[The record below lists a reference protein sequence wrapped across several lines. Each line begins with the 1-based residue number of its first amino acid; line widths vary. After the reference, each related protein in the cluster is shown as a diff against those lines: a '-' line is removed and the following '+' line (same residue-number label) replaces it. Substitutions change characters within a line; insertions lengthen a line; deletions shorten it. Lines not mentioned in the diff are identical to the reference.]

1 MVYFYRL
8 FFCFFSLLFSFNNH
22 AAVPILNYYYSLTQ
36 PFNGIVYQGDTPS
49 GVCSLAS
56 TSVGNHEFSSS
67 LLGDERCSVTSST
80 WNLPGPALTYEA
92 NIVRRASKPP
102 RCPTNS
108 TAVDGL
114 CLCDAGFE
122 EDTTGTA
129 CIPES
134 PSDPC
139 ELLSD
144 MCSGSQGKTSAFS
157 LSGKKTGV
165 SFTCMSPLSF
175 GGDPLP
181 GCTKGCMA
189 QVGGFTTSFQ
199 SDDGNWVTQG
209 TAKYSGS
216 TCDPSVIND
225 LNSEADPEY
234 EPEENPETSNTP
246 DPSCP
251 NGFKGTVNGVS
262 VCVPPKGSSGITE
275 LEEKDNGDGTKT
287 NTKTEVKCE
296 NGKCEVT
303 KTSTTT
309 NTTTNSTVSSSSV
322 TTTVD
327 KADYCSKNS
336 SAGVCK
342 NEQGEEEGKGS
353 FGGSCQA
360 GFTCKGD
367 AAMCAMAKEQH
378 KRNCETLEE
387 DKDPSSFF
395 NQVKNGTDSQ
405 SAKAMQD
412 NASEINISTQLNK
425 NGYGWSR
432 SCPANTRIDLSFV
445 SGSFEMPFDKLCGP
459 LKIFSDIALAI
470 TALSLLVWLVF
481 AGREKAGT

>member
-1 MVYFYRL
+1 MAYFYGL
-8 FFCFFSLLFSFNNH
+8 VLLLLTSFAHASFPVSQQVQYLYADNWYSSLS
-22 AAVPILNYYYSLTQ
+22 Q
-36 PFNGIVYQGDTPS
+36 
-49 GVCSLAS
+49 VCSFFNPVANGFKEVRAVEPSYCVMFVPPWDGSGNWIPVGTRTVNACPANATQSGS
-56 TSVGNHEFSSS
+56 TCTCNAPLV
-67 LLGDERCSVTSST
+67 
-80 WNLPGPALTYEA
+80 
-92 NIVRRASKPP
+92 
-102 RCPTNS
+102 
-108 TAVDGL
+108 
-114 CLCDAGFE
+114 E
-122 EDTTGTA
+122 ESGQ
-129 CIPES
+129 CVEP
-134 PSDPC
+134 DPC
-139 ELLSD
+139 QMLAD

-181 GCTKGCMA
+181 GCTMGCMA

-234 EPEENPETSNTP
+234 EPEENPEISNTP

-303 KTSTTT
+303 KSSTTT
-309 NTTTNSTVSSSSV
+309 NTQTNSTVSSSST

-387 DKDPSSFF
+387 DKDPASFI

-405 SAKAMQD
+405 SAKSMQD
-412 NASEINISTQLNK
+412 NASQINIATQLDK
-425 NGYGWSR
+425 SGYGWSR

>member
-1 MVYFYRL
+1 MARL
-8 FFCFFSLLFSFNNH
+8 YCLIFLLFSGPVFAYPASFTGYMYSQTVSGWNPAPTPQALCDRILSANMAVNPGSSEGGTYNVSEAGCSYSFKWNNNTFSYN
-22 AAVPILNYYYSLTQ
+22 ATFFRIPQYSC
-36 PFNGIVYQGDTPS
+36 PS
-49 GVCSLAS
+49 GGELS
-56 TSVGNHEFSSS
+56 GNE
-67 LLGDERCSVTSST
+67 
-80 WNLPGPALTYEA
+80 
-92 NIVRRASKPP
+92 
-102 RCPTNS
+102 
-108 TAVDGL
+108 
-114 CLCDAGFE
+114 CLV
-122 EDTTGTA
+122 
-129 CIPES
+129 

-139 ELLSD
+139 ELLAD

-175 GGDPLP
+175 GADPLP

-234 EPEENPETSNTP
+234 EPEENPETSNPP

-251 NGFKGTVNGVS
+251 GGFKGEFNGVS
-262 VCVPPKGSSGITE
+262 VCVPPKGSSGVTE

-309 NTTTNSTVSSSSV
+309 NTSTGGTVSSSSV

-327 KADYCSKNS
+327 KAAYCSQNKTT
-336 SAGVCK
+336 AACK
-342 NEQGEEEGKGS
+342 NEKGEEEGNGK
-353 FGGSCQA
+353 FGGSCSA
-360 GFTCKGD
+360 GFTCEGD
-367 AAMCAMAKEQH
+367 ALQCAIAKEQH
-378 KRNCETLEE
+378 KRNCEMGDDLL
-387 DKDPSSFF
+387 K
-395 NQVKNGTDSQ
+395 TDEYKAWQ
-405 SAKAMQD
+405 TAKAWD
-412 NASEINISTQLNK
+412 GKSVTGNLPGNREHTISLNV
-425 NGYGWSR
+425 GDDFIGSG
-432 SCPANTRIDLSFV
+432 SCPSDKTIEIPYGLSFTI
-445 SGSFEMPFDKLCGP
+445 PFSAMCEWLRLLGEGFV
-459 LKIFSDIALAI
+459 IVAYIVGALI
-470 TALSLLVWLVF
+470 IIRRQS
-481 AGREKAGT
+481 

>member
-1 MVYFYRL
+1 MARL
-8 FFCFFSLLFSFNNH
+8 YCLIFLLFSGPVFAYPASFTGYMYSQTVSGWNPAPTPQALCDRILSANM
-22 AAVPILNYYYSLTQ
+22 AVNPGSSEGGTYNVSEAGCSYYFKWNKNTFSYNATFFRIPQYSC
-36 PFNGIVYQGDTPS
+36 PS
-49 GVCSLAS
+49 GGELS
-56 TSVGNHEFSSS
+56 GNE
-67 LLGDERCSVTSST
+67 
-80 WNLPGPALTYEA
+80 
-92 NIVRRASKPP
+92 
-102 RCPTNS
+102 
-108 TAVDGL
+108 
-114 CLCDAGFE
+114 CLV
-122 EDTTGTA
+122 
-129 CIPES
+129 

-139 ELLSD
+139 ELLAD

-175 GGDPLP
+175 GADPLP

-287 NTKTEVKCE
+287 NSKTEVKCE

-309 NTTTNSTVSSSSV
+309 NTQTNSTVSSSST

-387 DKDPSSFF
+387 DKDPASFI

-412 NASEINISTQLNK
+412 NASQINIATQLDK
-425 NGYGWSR
+425 SGYGWSR
-432 SCPANTRIDLSFV
+432 SCPANKRIDLSFV

>member
-1 MVYFYRL
+1 MSYIYHLVRIAFFL
-8 FFCFFSLLFSFNNH
+8 FVSF
-22 AAVPILNYYYSLTQ
+22 L
-36 PFNGIVYQGDTPS
+36 
-49 GVCSLAS
+49 
-56 TSVGNHEFSSS
+56 FSSS
-67 LLGDERCSVTSST
+67 VYASFPASNQVMYGADDYGWFYTLDAACAKRLSVT
-80 WNLPGPALTYEA
+80 WNEWFDSYIVSDGKCGIYNKAQGTGAGYVDWGGVSKRDFYNSCPA
-92 NIVRRASKPP
+92 
-102 RCPTNS
+102 NS
-108 TAVDGL
+108 TLSGSL
-114 CLCDAGFE
+114 CSCNSGYVE
-122 EDTTGTA
+122 QGSQ
-129 CIPES
+129 CVQK
-134 PSDPC
+134 DPC
-139 ELLSD
+139 ELLAD

-175 GGDPLP
+175 GGDSLP
-181 GCTKGCMA
+181 GCNKGCMA

-405 SAKAMQD
+405 SAKSMQD
-412 NASEINISTQLNK
+412 NASQINIATQLDK
-425 NGYGWSR
+425 SGYGWSR

>member
-1 MVYFYRL
+1 MAYL
-8 FFCFFSLLFSFNNH
+8 FTFIFSLLALFSIPAD
-22 AAVPILNYYYSLTQ
+22 AAVPQVTRYFVKYNGFNYGASIDSACAAAVQNFQSIGGVAYS
-36 PFNGIVYQGDTPS
+36 Y
-49 GVCSLAS
+49 
-56 TSVGNHEFSSS
+56 
-67 LLGDERCSVTSST
+67 SVTVASCRPVTSYGTFVWPAGIDGTMCPENSTLSASACVCNSGFKENDSST
-80 WNLPGPALTYEA
+80 AC
-92 NIVRRASKPP
+92 V
-102 RCPTNS
+102 
-108 TAVDGL
+108 VDV
-114 CLCDAGFE
+114 
-122 EDTTGTA
+122 
-129 CIPES
+129 

-139 ELLSD
+139 ELLAD

-189 QVGGFTTSFQ
+189 QVGGFTTAFQ

-234 EPEENPETSNTP
+234 EPEENPETTNPP

-309 NTTTNSTVSSSSV
+309 NTQTNSTVSSSSV

-327 KADYCSKNS
+327 KADYCSKNI

-387 DKDPSSFF
+387 DKDPASFI

-405 SAKAMQD
+405 SAKSMQD
-412 NASEINISTQLNK
+412 NASQINIATQLDK
-425 NGYGWSR
+425 SGYGWSR

>member
-1 MVYFYRL
+1 MSLRCFCIVAMNIFSRISLIVYIRTIWIKLFVLL
-8 FFCFFSLLFSFNNH
+8 FFSVNFNAYADSNPWSFSCGWYYEGDSRIEQCVANRI
-22 AAVPILNYYYSLTQ
+22 AANSSAVLVDRSDR
-36 PFNGIVYQGDTPS
+36 YQGMPREQLVWLTFCP
-49 GVCSLAS
+49 AS
-56 TSVGNHEFSSS
+56 EPVLNSINRCTS
-67 LLGDERCSVTSST
+67 
-80 WNLPGPALTYEA
+80 A
-92 NIVRRASKPP
+92 PP
-102 RCPTNS
+102 P
-108 TAVDGL
+108 
-114 CLCDAGFE
+114 
-122 EDTTGTA
+122 
-129 CIPES
+129 
-134 PSDPC
+134 DPC
-139 ELLSD
+139 EMLAD
-144 MCSGSQGKTSAFS
+144 MCSGSQGMSTSFS
-157 LSGKKTGV
+157 LPGRKAGV
-165 SFTCMSPLSF
+165 SFTCMSPVSV
-175 GGDPLP
+175 GADAPLP

-189 QVGGFTTSFQ
+189 QVGGFTTAYQDNS
-199 SDDGNWVTQG
+199 GAWVTTG
-209 TAKYSGS
+209 TAKYSGA

-234 EPEENPETSNTP
+234 VPEENPKTSDKA

-309 NTTTNSTVSSSSV
+309 NTTTNNTVSSSSV

-412 NASEINISTQLNK
+412 NASEINIATQLNK

>member
-1 MVYFYRL
+1 MHGSASAGAQML
-8 FFCFFSLLFSFNNH
+8 TASSAKCLLVSGLNNG
-22 AAVPILNYYYSLTQ
+22 AT
-36 PFNGIVYQGDTPS
+36 VYQYAQYSFCPS
-49 GVCSLAS
+49 NSLS
-56 TSVGNHEFSSS
+56 NSSGS
-67 LLGDERCSVTSST
+67 
-80 WNLPGPALTYEA
+80 
-92 NIVRRASKPP
+92 
-102 RCPTNS
+102 
-108 TAVDGL
+108 
-114 CLCDAGFE
+114 CDCNAGFE
-122 EDTTGTA
+122 ESSDGLM
-129 CIPES
+129 CEPEA
-134 PSDPC
+134 PPDPC
-139 ELLSD
+139 EMLAS
-144 MCSGSQGKTSAFS
+144 MCAGSQGMSTSFS
-157 LSGKKTGV
+157 LPGRKSGV
-165 SFTCMSPLSF
+165 SFTCMSPVSV
-175 GGDPLP
+175 GADAPLP
-181 GCTKGCMA
+181 GCNKGCMA
-189 QVGGFTTSFQ
+189 QVGGFTTAYQDNSG
-199 SDDGNWVTQG
+199 SWVTTG
-209 TAKYSGS
+209 TAKYSGA

-234 EPEENPETSNTP
+234 VPEENPTTSDKP

-262 VCVPPKGSSGITE
+262 VCVPPKSSSGISE

-309 NTTTNSTVSSSSV
+309 NTQTNSTVSSSSV

-336 SAGVCK
+336 SAGLCK

-387 DKDPSSFF
+387 DKDPASFI

-405 SAKAMQD
+405 SAKSMQD
-412 NASEINISTQLNK
+412 NASQINIATQLDK
-425 NGYGWSR
+425 SGYGWSR